1 MITKSFRS
9 VVRNY
14 KAVFFDA
21 FGVLKN
27 HQGLIPDIINTFEY
41 LDRKEIKYYI
51 LTNDS
56 SRSPEALAKWYQDRG
71 IWQVTRDKILSS
83 GMLAMEYF
91 KVKLS
96 DGKSVAFLGT
106 EDSAHYIETAG
117 LKTVPVRDIDLN
129 NIDRIESFAFLDDE
143 GFNWNDD
150 INKTINLLRRKN
162 MTVVVANTDI
172 NYPVNQHDISVA
184 VGSLADMVEKIIGKN
199 FIRFGKPDAQMF
211 LLAYERA
218 LQDIDVKR
226 NEILMVG
233 DTLYTDIIGGN
244 KFGLDTA
251 LVLSGNTLPENA
263 HVRISSSG
271 IIPTY
276 ICDSAVVEKTG
287 FIDF

>member
-1 MITKSFRS
+1 MRTRSFRS
-9 VVRNY
+9 VVREY

-27 HQGLIPDIINTFEY
+27 HKGLIPDIEQTFEY
-41 LDRKEIKYYI
+41 LEKKGIYYYV

-56 SRSPEALAKWYQDRG
+56 SRSPEELANWYQTRG
-71 IWQVTRDKILSS
+71 LKYITTDKILSS
-83 GMLAMEYF
+83 GMLAMEFF
-91 KVKLS
+91 KTKITN
-96 DGKSVAFLGT
+96 GNAVAYLGT
-106 EDSAHYIETAG
+106 AASAHYIQSVG
-117 LKTVPVRDIDLN
+117 LKTIPVSEIDLN
-129 NIDRIESFAFLDDE
+129 DLEQIESFAFLDDE
-143 GFNWNDD
+143 GFNWNED
-150 INKTINLLRRKN
+150 INKTINLLRKKN

-172 NYPVNQHDISVA
+172 NYPVNRNDISVA
-184 VGSLADMVEKIIGKN
+184 VGGLADLVESIIGKN

-218 LQDIDVKR
+218 LKDIQVKR

-251 LVLSGNTLPENA
+251 LVLSGNTLPDMA
-263 HVRISSSG
+263 SIRISSSG

-276 ICDSAVVEKTG
+276 VCESAVIE
-287 FIDF
+287 

>member
-1 MITKSFRS
+1 MRTKSFRS
-9 VVRNY
+9 VVKNY

-27 HQGLIPDIINTFEY
+27 HQGLIPDIIKTFEY
-41 LDRKEIKYYI
+41 LDRKGIKYYI

-71 IWQVTRDKILSS
+71 VWQVTSDKILSS

-91 KVKLS
+91 KVK
-96 DGKSVAFLGT
+96 VANGNAVAYLGT
-106 EDSAHYIETAG
+106 ENSAHYIETAG
-117 LKTVPVRDIDLN
+117 LVTIPVRDIDLN
-129 NIDRIESFAFLDDE
+129 NLDHIESFAFLDDE

-150 INKTINLLRRKN
+150 INKTINLLRKKN
-162 MTVVVANTDI
+162 MAVVVANTDI
-172 NYPVNQHDISVA
+172 NYPVSQHDISVA
-184 VGSLADMVEKIIGKN
+184 VGSLADMVEKIIGKM

-218 LQDIDVKR
+218 LLDIEVKR
-226 NEILMVG
+226 SEILMVG

-251 LVLSGNTLPENA
+251 LVLSGNTLPDNA
-263 HVRISSSG
+263 QVRISSSG

-276 ICDSAVVEKTG
+276 ICDSAVIE
-287 FIDF
+287 

>member
-1 MITKSFRS
+1 MHRRIKSFKS
-9 VVRNY
+9 IVTNY

-27 HQGLIPDIINTFEY
+27 HQGLIPGIIKTFEY
-41 LDRKEIKYYI
+41 LDQRGIKYYI

-56 SRSPEALAKWYQDRG
+56 SRSPEMLAKWYQDRG
-71 IWQVTRDKILSS
+71 VWQVTSDKILSS

-91 KVKLS
+91 KAKIS
-96 DGKSVAFLGT
+96 NGNSVAYLGT
-106 EDSAHYIETAG
+106 ENSAHYIETAG
-117 LKTVPVRDIDLN
+117 LKTIAVKDIDLN
-129 NIDRIESFAFLDDE
+129 NLDHIESFAFLDDE

-150 INKTINLLRRKN
+150 INKTINLLRKKN

-172 NYPVNQHDISVA
+172 NYPVSQNDISVA
-184 VGSLADMVEKIIGKN
+184 VGSLADMVEKIIGKM

-218 LQDIDVKR
+218 LLDINVKR

-244 KFGLDTA
+244 KFGLDTV
-251 LVLSGNTLPENA
+251 LVLSGNTLPDMA
-263 HVRISSSG
+263 MIRISSSG

-276 ICDSAVVEKTG
+276 ICESAVIE
-287 FIDF
+287 

>member
-1 MITKSFRS
+1 MRSFKNI
-9 VVRNY
+9 VTNY

-27 HQGLIPDIINTFEY
+27 HQGLIPGIIKTFEF
-41 LDRKEIKYYI
+41 LDQKGIKYYI

-71 IWQVTRDKILSS
+71 VWQVTSDKILSS

-91 KVKLS
+91 KVKVP
-96 DGKSVAFLGT
+96 DGNAVAYLGT
-106 EDSAHYIETAG
+106 ENSAHYIETAG
-117 LKTVPVRDIDLN
+117 LKTIAVKDIDFN
-129 NIDRIESFAFLDDE
+129 NLDNIESFAFLDDE
-143 GFNWNDD
+143 GFNWSED
-150 INKTINLLRRKN
+150 INKTINLLRKKN

-172 NYPVNQHDISVA
+172 NYPVSQNDISVA
-184 VGSLADMVEKIIGKN
+184 VGSLADMVEKIVGKM

-211 LLAYERA
+211 LLAFERA

-244 KFGLDTA
+244 KFGLDTV
-251 LVLSGNTLPENA
+251 LVLSGNTLPDMA
-263 HVRISSSG
+263 MIRISSSG

-276 ICDSAVVEKTG
+276 ICESAVV
-287 FIDF
+287 D

>member
-1 MITKSFRS
+1 MRTKSFRS
-9 VVRNY
+9 VVKNY

-27 HQGLIPDIINTFEY
+27 HKGLIPGIANTFEY
-41 LDRKEIKYYI
+41 LEEKGIYYYI

-56 SRSPEALAKWYQDRG
+56 SRSPEALAQWYQDRG
-71 IWQVTRDKILSS
+71 LHYVTTDKILSS
-83 GMLAMEYF
+83 GMLAMEFF
-91 KVKLS
+91 KAKIS
-96 DGKSVAFLGT
+96 NGHAVAYLGT
-106 EDSAHYIETAG
+106 EKSAHYIETAN
-117 LKTVPVRDIDLN
+117 LKTIPVRNIDLN
-129 NIDRIESFAFLDDE
+129 HIDHIESFAFLDDE

-150 INKTINLLRRKN
+150 INKTINLLRKKN
-162 MTVVVANTDI
+162 MTVIVANTDI
-172 NYPVNQHDISVA
+172 NYPVSKNDISVA
-184 VGSLADMVEKIIGKN
+184 IGSIADMVEKIIGKN

-218 LQDIDVKR
+218 LKDIPVKR

-251 LVLSGNTLPENA
+251 LVLSGNTLPDMA
-263 HVRISSSG
+263 GIRISSSG

-276 ICDSAVVEKTG
+276 VCESAAVE
-287 FIDF
+287 

>member
-1 MITKSFRS
+1 MKTKSFRS
-9 VVRNY
+9 IVQNY

-27 HQGLIPDIINTFEY
+27 HKGLIPGIINTFEY
-41 LDRKEIKYYI
+41 LDRKGIQYYL

-56 SRSPEALAKWYQDRG
+56 SRSPEMLAKWYQDRG
-71 IWQVTRDKILSS
+71 VWQVTTDKILSS

-91 KVKLS
+91 KVK
-96 DGKSVAFLGT
+96 VANGNAVAYLGT
-106 EDSAHYIETAG
+106 ENSAHYIETAG
-117 LKTVPVRDIDLN
+117 LVTVAVKDIDLN
-129 NIDRIESFAFLDDE
+129 HIEHIESFAFLDDE
-143 GFNWNDD
+143 GFNWSDD
-150 INKTINLLRRKN
+150 INKTINLLRKKN

-172 NYPVNQHDISVA
+172 NYPVSQNDISVA
-184 VGSLADMVEKIIGKN
+184 IGSLADMVEKIIGKM

-244 KFGLDTA
+244 KFGLDTV
-251 LVLSGNTLPENA
+251 LVLSGNTLPDMA
-263 HVRISSSG
+263 QIRISSSG

-276 ICDSAVVEKTG
+276 ICESAVIE
-287 FIDF
+287 

>member
-1 MITKSFRS
+1 MHRRMRSFKNI
-9 VVRNY
+9 VTNY

-27 HQGLIPDIINTFEY
+27 HQGLIPGIIKTFEF
-41 LDRKEIKYYI
+41 LDQKGIKYYI

-71 IWQVTRDKILSS
+71 VWQVTSDKILSS

-91 KVKLS
+91 KVKVP
-96 DGKSVAFLGT
+96 DGNAVAYLGT
-106 EDSAHYIETAG
+106 ENSAHYIETAG
-117 LKTVPVRDIDLN
+117 LKTIAVKDIDLN
-129 NIDRIESFAFLDDE
+129 NLDNIESFAFLDDE
-143 GFNWNDD
+143 GFNWSED
-150 INKTINLLRRKN
+150 INKTINLLRKKN

-172 NYPVNQHDISVA
+172 NYPVSQNDISVA
-184 VGSLADMVEKIIGKN
+184 VGSLADMVEKIVGKM

-211 LLAYERA
+211 LLAFERA

-244 KFGLDTA
+244 KFGLDTV
-251 LVLSGNTLPENA
+251 LVLSGNTLPDMA
-263 HVRISSSG
+263 MIRISSSG

-276 ICDSAVVEKTG
+276 ICESAVV
-287 FIDF
+287 D

>member
-1 MITKSFRS
+1 MTVRMKSFRS
-9 VVRNY
+9 VVKEY

-27 HQGLIPDIINTFEY
+27 HKGVIPGIEKTFEY
-41 LDRKEIKYYI
+41 LDRKGIYYYI

-56 SRSPEALAKWYQDRG
+56 SRSPDALAKWYQDRG
-71 IWQVTRDKILSS
+71 VRQVTTDKILSS

-91 KVKLS
+91 KAKVS
-96 DGKSVAFLGT
+96 NGNAVAYLGT

-117 LKTVPVRDIDLN
+117 LQTIPVRDIDLEK
-129 NIDRIESFAFLDDE
+129 IDHIESFAFLDDE
-143 GFNWNDD
+143 GFSWNDD
-150 INKTINLLRRKN
+150 INKTINLLRKKN

-172 NYPVNQHDISVA
+172 NYPVSKNDISVA
-184 VGSLADMVEKIIGKN
+184 IGSLADMVENIIGKS

-218 LQDIDVKR
+218 LRDNQVKR
-226 NEILMVG
+226 SEILMVG

-251 LVLSGNTLPENA
+251 LVLSGNTLPEMA
-263 HVRISSSG
+263 KIRISSSG

-276 ICDSAVVEKTG
+276 VCESAIIE
-287 FIDF
+287 

>member
-1 MITKSFRS
+1 MRTRSFRS

-27 HQGLIPDIINTFEY
+27 HKGLIPDIEQTFKY
-41 LDRKEIKYYI
+41 LEKKQIPYYV

-56 SRSPEALAKWYQDRG
+56 SRSPEELSKWYQTRG
-71 IWQVTRDKILSS
+71 LNCITTDKILSS
-83 GMLAMEYF
+83 GMLAMEFF
-91 KVKLS
+91 KTKIPN
-96 DGKSVAFLGT
+96 GNSVAYLGT
-106 EDSAHYIETAG
+106 KDSAHYIETAG
-117 LKTVPVRDIDLN
+117 LKTISINDLEPEDIDH
-129 NIDRIESFAFLDDE
+129 IESFAFLDDE
-143 GFNWNDD
+143 GFDWNYD
-150 INKTINLLRRKN
+150 INKTINLLRKKN

-172 NYPVNQHDISVA
+172 NYPVSKNDISVA
-184 VGSLADMVEKIIGKN
+184 VGGLADMVEKILGKR

-218 LQDIDVKR
+218 LIDIPEIKR

-244 KFGLDTA
+244 KFGLDTV
-251 LVLSGNTLPENA
+251 LVLSGNTLAENA
-263 HVRISSSG
+263 KIKIGSSG

-276 ICDSAVVEKTG
+276 VCDSAVIEL
-287 FIDF
+287 